1 MTNNIPNNYY
11 VSISGDDSNPGT
23 LDLPFRTIQHA
34 TSIVEAGDTVHIR
47 GGTYREKIS
56 IENLHGTKDN
66 PITFKNYNDEEVV
79 VSGAKVVDTPWEI
92 HEGNIW
98 KTTVDYDISQLFLDD
113 KMLTGARWPNI
124 TKDWDQPDET
134 NGYNP
139 VSYTHLRAHET

>member
-1 MTNNIPNNYY
+1 MPSNIPNNYY

-56 IENLHGTKDN
+56 IENLHGTTDH

-79 VSGAKVVDTPWEI
+79 VSGAKVIDTPLSLI
-92 HEGNIW
+92 HI
-98 KTTVDYDISQLFLDD
+98 
-113 KMLTGARWPNI
+113 
-124 TKDWDQPDET
+124 
-134 NGYNP
+134 
-139 VSYTHLRAHET
+139 